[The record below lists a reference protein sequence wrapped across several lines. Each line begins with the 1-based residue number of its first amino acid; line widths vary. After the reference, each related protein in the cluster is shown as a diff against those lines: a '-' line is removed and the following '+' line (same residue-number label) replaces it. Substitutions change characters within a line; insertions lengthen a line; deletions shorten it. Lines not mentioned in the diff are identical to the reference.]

1 MGALYRTLAAA
12 CLAIL
17 APVMSLAQGLPI
29 ATLKCTTT
37 ISGIPVEGDVHI
49 SLFTYGGGASLGN
62 ATERQQIK
70 FMILEGRAHEIP
82 GLLNVIGI
90 FQAGADRMDF
100 DVMLTRGTEGTGQ
113 YWFNGMSHRGII
125 FDLALVQGGMIARD
139 EKGNVAEYRC
149 Q

>member
-1 MGALYRTLAAA
+1 MGALFRKLAAA
-12 CLAIL
+12 CIVSV
-17 APVMSLAQGLPI
+17 APAVSLAQGLPI

-37 ISGIPVEGDVHI
+37 ISGVQAAGDVHI
-49 SLFTYGGGASLGN
+49 SLFSYGGGASVGS

-82 GLLNVIGI
+82 GMLNVIGI
-90 FQAGADRMDF
+90 FQAGATRMDF
-100 DVMLTRGTEGTGQ
+100 DVMLTRGIEGTGQ
-113 YWFNGMSHRGII
+113 YWFNGMSHRGTI

-139 EKGNVAEYRC
+139 ELGNVAEYRC